1 MSKKARSVVVGVVVV
16 LSVLIALLANFLISK
31 SKIKEPSTKPSVE
44 KVARKTSDSSV
55 SFGEDISSL
64 RDLNKGDIASR
75 IQAFNETY
83 DLGIEDTS
91 VTSLTWKSSGVVVTN
106 SVEGY
111 EFITDYYGS
120 VLGFISRSTLSSSSL
135 KKVSSSF
142 SVISLGDGRALY
154 LGAITNGLVGKEGK
168 PLIKVNRLSGSEIP
182 SSTHVEIEK
191 LPAIWEDLEI
201 SEDSLEFTRFIVSP
215 SGVELAEYIDED
227 GNYLYYS
234 LYSVAEDGKQVIR
247 GKFSGIM
254 TTKYSAKITDL
265 FVKNVSQFGI
275 FEVKDGGILWVT
287 Y

>member
-31 SKIKEPSTKPSVE
+31 SKIKESPTKPKVE

-55 SFGEDISSL
+55 NFGEDISSL

-191 LPAIWEDLEI
+191 LPAIWEDLGI

-254 TTKYSAKITDL
+254 TTKYSAKIIDL

>member
-31 SKIKEPSTKPSVE
+31 SKIKEPPTKPKVE

-75 IQAFNETY
+75 IQAFDETY

-182 SSTHVEIEK
+182 SSTHVEVEK
-191 LPAIWEDLEI
+191 LPAIWEDLGI
-201 SEDSLEFTRFIVSP
+201 SDDSLEFTRFIVSP

>member
-1 MSKKARSVVVGVVVV
+1 MSKKARAVVVGVVVV
-16 LSVLIALLANFLISK
+16 LSVLIALLANFLISR
-31 SKIKEPSTKPSVE
+31 SKIKELPTKPKVE
-44 KVARKTSDSSV
+44 KVARKTDDSSV

-83 DLGIEDTS
+83 DLGIEDAS
-91 VTSLTWKSSGVVVTN
+91 VTSLTWKSSGVVLTN

-135 KKVSSSF
+135 KKVSNSF
-142 SVISLGDGRALY
+142 SVISLGDGRVLY
-154 LGAITNGLVGKEGK
+154 LGSITNGLVGKDGN

-182 SSTHVEIEK
+182 SSTKVDIEN
-191 LPAIWEDLEI
+191 LPSIWKDLGV
-201 SEDSLEFTRFIVSP
+201 SEDSLEFTRFVVSP
-215 SGVELAEYIDED
+215 SGVELAEYIDDE

-234 LYSVAEDGKQVIR
+234 LYAVSEDGGQVIR
-247 GKFSGIM
+247 GKFFGIM
-254 TTKYSAKITDL
+254 TTKYDTKITDL

>member
-31 SKIKEPSTKPSVE
+31 SKIKEPQTKPKVE

-254 TTKYSAKITDL
+254 TTKYSSKITDL

>member
-31 SKIKEPSTKPSVE
+31 SKIKEPPTKPNVE

-191 LPAIWEDLEI
+191 LPAIWEDLGI

>member
-31 SKIKEPSTKPSVE
+31 SKIKEPPTKPKVE

-55 SFGEDISSL
+55 GFGEDISSL

-83 DLGIEDTS
+83 DLGIEDAS

-191 LPAIWEDLEI
+191 LPAIWEDLGI
-201 SEDSLEFTRFIVSP
+201 SDDSLEFTRFIVSP

>member
-31 SKIKEPSTKPSVE
+31 SKIKEPPTKPNVE

-83 DLGIEDTS
+83 DLGIEDAS

-182 SSTHVEIEK
+182 SSTNVEIEK
-191 LPAIWEDLEI
+191 LPAIWADLEI

-254 TTKYSAKITDL
+254 TTKYDAKITDL

>member
-31 SKIKEPSTKPSVE
+31 SKIKEPPTKPKVE

-55 SFGEDISSL
+55 SFGEDVSSL
-64 RDLNKGDIASR
+64 RDLNKGDLASR

-191 LPAIWEDLEI
+191 LPAIWEDLGI

>member
-31 SKIKEPSTKPSVE
+31 SKIKEPPTKPKVE

-55 SFGEDISSL
+55 NFGEDISSL

-111 EFITDYYGS
+111 EFIIDYYGS

-254 TTKYSAKITDL
+254 TTKYDAKITDL

>member
-1 MSKKARSVVVGVVVV
+1 MSKKARLVVVGVVVV

-31 SKIKEPSTKPSVE
+31 SKIKEPQTKPNVE

-55 SFGEDISSL
+55 NFGEDISSL
-64 RDLNKGDIASR
+64 RDLNKGDIANR

-182 SSTHVEIEK
+182 SSTNVEIEK
-191 LPAIWEDLEI
+191 LPAIWEDLGI
-201 SEDSLEFTRFIVSP
+201 SDDSLEFTRFIVSP

>member
-31 SKIKEPSTKPSVE
+31 SKIKEPPTKPKVE

-191 LPAIWEDLEI
+191 LPAIWEDLDI
-201 SEDSLEFTRFIVSP
+201 SEDSLEFTRFIMSP

>member
-31 SKIKEPSTKPSVE
+31 SKIKEPPTKPKVE

-55 SFGEDISSL
+55 NFGEDISSL

-191 LPAIWEDLEI
+191 LPAIWEDLGI
-201 SEDSLEFTRFIVSP
+201 SDDSLEFTRFIVSP

>member
-31 SKIKEPSTKPSVE
+31 SKIKEPPTKPKVE

-55 SFGEDISSL
+55 NFGEDISSL

-182 SSTHVEIEK
+182 SRSKVEIEK
-191 LPAIWEDLEI
+191 LPAIWEDLGI
-201 SEDSLEFTRFIVSP
+201 SDDSLEFTRFIVSP

-254 TTKYSAKITDL
+254 TTKYDAKITDL

>member
-31 SKIKEPSTKPSVE
+31 SKIKEPQTKPKVE
-44 KVARKTSDSSV
+44 KVARKTSNSSV
-55 SFGEDISSL
+55 GFGEDISSL

-83 DLGIEDTS
+83 DLGIEDAS

-120 VLGFISRSTLSSSSL
+120 ILGFISRSTLSSSSL

-182 SSTHVEIEK
+182 SSTNVEIEK
-191 LPAIWEDLEI
+191 LPAIWADLEI

-254 TTKYSAKITDL
+254 TTKYDAKITDL

-275 FEVKDGGILWVT
+275 FEVKDGGIFWVT